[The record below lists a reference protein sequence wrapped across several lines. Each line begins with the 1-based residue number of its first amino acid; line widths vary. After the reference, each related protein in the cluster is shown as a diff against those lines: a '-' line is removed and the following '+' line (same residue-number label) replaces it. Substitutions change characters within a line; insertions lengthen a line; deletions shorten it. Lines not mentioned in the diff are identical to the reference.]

1 MGSNAAGQEERSAEV
16 TTNPRSTKSRIIT
29 AISIGNALEWYD
41 WSVFAIFTTYFAGE
55 FFHSADKVSA
65 VLSAMLVFAVGFF
78 MRPIGGLVFGRLADR
93 RGRRHVMVVTMLLVA
108 ASSVLIA
115 IAPTYT
121 QIGAFASVWLVVA
134 RCLQGLAHG
143 GEMGGAYTYMAEIA
157 PRRRRALWGSAI
169 IVSTVAGTV
178 LATLLG
184 AILTATFDDAAL
196 NDWVW
201 RIPFLIGGVLGVFAL
216 YLRRGLGETEVFTEQ
231 ARKSATAGEARKGL
245 GVFRD
250 VWRSRAMIGRVI
262 VFVGTTSVFSYT
274 WSVNAPAYAINFF
287 DVADQEAMWAGV
299 AANLVFMA
307 MLPISAV
314 LADRF
319 GRRFNFMLWGV
330 VFALLS
336 FPLFMLLRDSALMLL
351 LAMVA
356 ALVVQS
362 LAAGTQVAWFAELFS
377 TGNRAVGVGFA
388 VSVAAAV
395 FGGTAP
401 YLNSWLT
408 SHDMP
413 EVFIWYTIALA
424 LIAAVVAYF
433 TPETKGSDLSG
444 VDRPEA

>member
-1 MGSNAAGQEERSAEV
+1 MGSNATAQGERSREAAAR
-16 TTNPRSTKSRIIT
+16 RSTKTRIIA

-41 WSVFAIFTTYFAGE
+41 WSVFAIFTTYFAE
-55 FFHSADKVSA
+55 DFFHTANRVSA

-78 MRPIGGLVFGRLADR
+78 MRPLGGLVFGRLADC

-108 ASSVLIA
+108 ASSILIA

-196 NDWVW
+196 NGWAW
-201 RIPFLIGGVLGVFAL
+201 RVPFLIGGVLGVFAL
-216 YLRRGLGETEVFTEQ
+216 YLRRGLGETEVFAEH
-231 ARKSATAGEARKGL
+231 ARSSDAAKAHRVRDFIH
-245 GVFRD
+245 GV
-250 VWRSRAMIGRVI
+250 WQSRSMIGRVI

-287 DVADQEAMWAGV
+287 DVDDQAAMWAGV
-299 AANLVFMA
+299 TANLVHMA
-307 MLPISAV
+307 MLPMAAM
-314 LADRF
+314 LADRI
-319 GRRFNFMLWGV
+319 GRRYNFMLWGILM
-330 VFALLS
+330 ALLS
-336 FPLFMLLRDSALMLL
+336 FPLFMLLSDSAVLL
-351 LAMVA
+351 LFAMTGAVI
-356 ALVVQS
+356 VQS

-408 SHDMP
+408 SHGMP

-424 LIAAVVAYF
+424 LVAAVVAYF

-444 VDRPEA
+444 VDSPEA